1 MLRGV
6 AAVDNLSTT
15 PSGDR
20 LPTRRMTP
28 GVVRRISEPMSDG
41 SIWTDAR
48 CPMRIGEPLCPAICA
63 GSFATPPA
71 PPSPPPPPPP
81 PPPPAPSSPSA
92 SSTAASKSGRVA
104 SACTSWQ
111 NRSAS
116 RWSANWS
123 SQRRTWVG
131 GNSEATREAC
141 VEAAWPLHERPI
153 GSREGRFGAR
163 SEERPWPEEERRAP
177 RHVRKRLGGDSSDSE
192 AHAVGATPRAPLG
205 GEPHH
210 RRDGAVAVGHL
221 GEQPDR
227 VDVRDRDGALPA
239 EDERLEHDPAPEHV
253 EDHLRRG
260 GGGCNHGA
268 GGGVGG

>member
-1 MLRGV
+1 MVRGV
-6 AAVDNLSTT
+6 AAVDHFSTA

-63 GSFATPPA
+63 GSFATPA

-81 PPPPAPSSPSA
+81 PPPEPAPSSPSAA

-116 RWSANWS
+116 RCSANWS

-131 GNSEATREAC
+131 GSSEQGHVWRRRGHCASGPLGAGKVVSAREAKR
-141 VEAAWPLHERPI
+141 ALGLRR
-153 GSREGRFGAR
+153 RE
-163 SEERPWPEEERRAP
+163 
-177 RHVRKRLGGDSSDSE
+177 RHVRKRLGDSSDSE
-192 AHAVGATPRAPLG
+192 AHAVGTAPRAPLG
-205 GEPHH
+205 GQPHH

-221 GEQPDR
+221 GEQLDR
-227 VDVRDRDGALPA
+227 VDVRDGDGALAA

-260 GGGCNHGA
+260 GGDCHHGA